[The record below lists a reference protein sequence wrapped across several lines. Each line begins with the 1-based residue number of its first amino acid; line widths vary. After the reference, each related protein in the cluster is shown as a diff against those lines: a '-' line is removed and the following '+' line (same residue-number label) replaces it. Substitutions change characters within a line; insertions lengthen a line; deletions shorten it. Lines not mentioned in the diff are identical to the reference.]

1 MTLLH
6 IGGYQ
11 WLDWNIQPDV
21 ILLCLVLIGGY
32 LYAITGLRKRLS
44 DAGRVKRV
52 QIVSFYLGVLTIYA
66 ASGSPL
72 HDLADVY
79 LASAHMLQ
87 HVLLTLV
94 AAPLLLAGIPGW
106 AWQALLRIRG
116 VMPVARL
123 LTHGVMALAIF
134 NGVMLL
140 VHLPSAVDLQLR
152 EWSFHLFAH
161 VALVGA
167 GLVLWWPILSNVP
180 ELPRLPY
187 PLQMGYL
194 FLQSLVPAVMA
205 SFITFSDRL
214 VYPAYAE
221 APRIWGIA
229 PMDDQ
234 QIAGGIMKLLGS
246 IILWSFIAVAFF
258 KWFEREEAEA
268 RGPSWPEVEEELHS
282 LGLTAKRQPP
292 AHRLR

>member
-1 MTLLH
+1 MALLH

-11 WLDWNIQPDV
+11 WLDWNFHPDV
-21 ILLCLVLIGGY
+21 ALLCLALLGGY
-32 LYAITGLRKRLS
+32 FYAITQLRKHIS

-52 QIVSFYLGVLTIYA
+52 QVVYYSLGVLTIYA

-72 HDLADVY
+72 HELADVY

-116 VMPVARL
+116 VMPVARV
-123 LTHGVMALAIF
+123 LTHPLMALAIF
-134 NGVMLL
+134 NGAMLL

-152 EWSFHLFAH
+152 EWSFHLFVH
-161 VALVGA
+161 VTLVGA
-167 GLVLWWPILSNVP
+167 GLALWWPVLSYVP
-180 ELPRLPY
+180 ELPRLAY

-205 SFITFSDRL
+205 SFITFSGRL
-214 VYPAYAE
+214 VYPVYAE
-221 APRIWGIA
+221 APRIWGISA
-229 PMDDQ
+229 IDDQ
-234 QIAGGIMKLLGS
+234 QIAGGLMKLLGS
-246 IILWSFIAVAFF
+246 IILWTFIAVAFF

-268 RGPSWPEVEEELHS
+268 RGPRWPEVEEELQN
-282 LGLTAKRQPP
+282 LGLTAKHEPP
-292 AHRLR
+292 AHPLR